1 MRIAIL
7 HGNNDAYGASRVLIQ
22 EISCLLSLGHTVAVI
37 VPNGG
42 PLAEDLAQSGLS
54 ATVIV
59 DPGLSVLR
67 LSKISDLLHP
77 IRLRPEITH
86 ADVVV
91 LWTLAL
97 AAYIPLLRL
106 KRKSFYLSVHELL
119 PSRLGN
125 LLVRVLL
132 APGRFPICACSEA
145 TAAWL
150 EQNGVARTR
159 LTVTSPV
166 FDPVT
171 LVRAPTLHDPFTL
184 AVVGRVNGRRG
195 HLEVAQALQSL
206 WPAVSPDPPTTG
218 SSWRLLL
225 FGAPFPGQESALDA
239 VLHLIEGDPRIEYR
253 GEAKSL
259 ESIASQID
267 AVACF
272 PSMPES
278 FGLVPV
284 EAWRAGVRAAGFA
297 DGGPGEVLPIVGG
310 IGVARTGAPLAD
322 ISSALL
328 TLERSVRARKALP
341 EPSTVNPLFTKERR
355 LISLTQVLNQAVA
368 RPARRTVRKRS
379 S

>member
-7 HGNNDAYGASRVLIQ
+7 HGNNDVYGASRVLIQ

-37 VPNGG
+37 VPNPG
-42 PLAEDLAQSGLS
+42 PLAEELAQSGLS

-77 IRLRPEITH
+77 IRLRPEITD

-119 PSRLGN
+119 PNRLGN
-125 LLVRVLL
+125 LLVRALL

-150 EQNGVARTR
+150 ERNGVSRTR

-166 FDPVT
+166 FDPV
-171 LVRAPTLHDPFTL
+171 LMVSAPTLHDPFTL
-184 AVVGRVNGRRG
+184 AVIGRVNGRRG
-195 HLEVAQALQSL
+195 HLEVAHALQSL
-206 WPAVSPDPPTTG
+206 WPVTSSHLPATG
-218 SSWRLLL
+218 FSWRLLL
-225 FGAPFPGQESALDA
+225 FGAPFPGQESALAA

-253 GEAKSL
+253 GETKSV
-259 ESIASQID
+259 EAIASEID

-272 PSMPES
+272 PSLPES

-297 DGGPGEVLPIVGG
+297 DGGAGEVLPLVGG

-322 ISSALL
+322 ISSALR
-328 TLERSVRARKALP
+328 TLERSIRAREALP
-341 EPSTVNPLFTKERR
+341 EPSTVNPHFTEERR
-355 LISLTQVLNQAVA
+355 LRALTQVLSRAIA
-368 RPARRTVRKRS
+368 KPARGAVR
-379 S
+379 

>member
-7 HGNNDAYGASRVLIQ
+7 HGSNDTYGASRVLIQ

-37 VPNGG
+37 VPDPG
-42 PLAEDLAQSGLS
+42 PLSEELAQSGLS
-54 ATVIV
+54 ATVII

-77 IRLRPEITH
+77 IRLRPEITD

-91 LWTLAL
+91 LWTVAL

-106 KRKSFYLSVHELL
+106 KRKRFYLSVHELL

-150 EQNGVARTR
+150 ERNGVARTR

-171 LVRAPTLHDPFTL
+171 AATAPTLHDPFTL
-184 AVVGRVNGRRG
+184 AVIGRVNGRRG
-195 HLEVAQALQSL
+195 HLEVALAFQSL
-206 WPAVSPDPPTTG
+206 WPAVTPDLPGTG
-218 SSWRLLL
+218 SARRLLL

-239 VLHLIEGDPRIEYR
+239 VLHLIEADPRIEYR

-259 ESIASQID
+259 EAIAEEID

-272 PSMPES
+272 PSKPES

-284 EAWRAGVRAAGFA
+284 EAWRLGVRAAGFA
-297 DGGPGEVLPIVGG
+297 DGGPGEVLPLVGG

-322 ISSALL
+322 ISAALL
-328 TLERSVRARKALP
+328 TLERSIRAREPLT
-341 EPSTVNPLFTKERR
+341 EPSMVNPHFMKERR
-355 LISLTQVLNQAVA
+355 LLSLTHVLSRAAVQ
-368 RPARRTVRKRS
+368 PTRRTAR
-379 S
+379 

>member
-37 VPNGG
+37 VPNPG
-42 PLAEDLAQSGLS
+42 PLAEELAQSGLS

-59 DPGLSVLR
+59 DPGLAVLR

-77 IRLRPEITH
+77 IRFRSEITD

-125 LLVRVLL
+125 VLVRMLL

-150 EQNGVARTR
+150 ERNGVARTR

-171 LVRAPTLHDPFTL
+171 FVRTPTLHDPFTL
-184 AVVGRVNGRRG
+184 AVIGRVNGRRG
-195 HLEVAQALQSL
+195 HLEVALALQSL
-206 WPAVSPDPPTTG
+206 WPAVSPHLSATG
-218 SSWRLLL
+218 SAWRLLL

-259 ESIASQID
+259 EAIAEEID

-284 EAWRAGVRAAGFA
+284 EAWRAGVRAAGFV
-297 DGGPGEVLPIVGG
+297 DGGPGEVLPLVGG

-322 ISSALL
+322 ISAALL
-328 TLERSVRARKALP
+328 TLERSIRAREALP
-341 EPSTVNPLFTKERR
+341 EPSMVNPHFTKERR
-355 LISLTQVLNQAVA
+355 LVALTRVLSLA
-368 RPARRTVRKRS
+368 TVRPTRS
-379 S
+379 TVR

>member
-37 VPNGG
+37 VPNPG
-42 PLAEDLAQSGLS
+42 PLAEEFDQAGLA

-59 DPGLSVLR
+59 DPGLAVLR
-67 LSKISDLLHP
+67 LSKIADLLHP
-77 IRLRPEITH
+77 IRLRPEIAD

-125 LLVRVLL
+125 LLVRLLL
-132 APGRFPICACSEA
+132 APGRFPVCACSEA

-150 EQNGVARTR
+150 ERNGVARTR

-171 LVRAPTLHDPFTL
+171 TVRAPTLHAPFTL

-206 WPAVSPDPPTTG
+206 WPAVPSHLPVSG
-218 SSWRLLL
+218 STWRLLL

-239 VLHLIEGDPRIEYR
+239 VMHLIESDPRIEYR
-253 GEAKSL
+253 GEAKSVAA
-259 ESIASQID
+259 IAGEID

-284 EAWRAGVRAAGFA
+284 EAWRVGVRAAGFA
-297 DGGPGEVLPIVGG
+297 DGGPGEVLPLVGG
-310 IGVARTGAPLAD
+310 IAVARTDAPMTD
-322 ISSALL
+322 ISTAIL
-328 TLERSVRARKALP
+328 TLERSVRAREALP

-355 LISLTQVLNQAVA
+355 LTLLTQVLKRAAA
-368 RPARRTVRKRS
+368 RPTRLAVRSR
-379 S
+379 